1 MRRGRV
7 RADPV
12 APGVLDAFC
21 DALWLEDGL
30 SQNTIAA
37 YRADLAQLQAH
48 LDGDLLKADEA
59 GLFAFL
65 AAKKG
70 RGVLLTTSRQTETLP
85 LFLGQPNQLSAAE
98 IVLAAPK

>member
-37 YRADLAQLQAH
+37 YRADLQQLAAH
-48 LDGDLLKADEA
+48 LGGNLLAADEGA
-59 GLFAFL
+59 LFGFL

-70 RGVLLTTSRQTETLP
+70 RAS
-85 LFLGQPNQLSAAE
+85 SAARRVSSVKRFYQYCVRE
-98 IVLAAPK
+98 HLVEAGR